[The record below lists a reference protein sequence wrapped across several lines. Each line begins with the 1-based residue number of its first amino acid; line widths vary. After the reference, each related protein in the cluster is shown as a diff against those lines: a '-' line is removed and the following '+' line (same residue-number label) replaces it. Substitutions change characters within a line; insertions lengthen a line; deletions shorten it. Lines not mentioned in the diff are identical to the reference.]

1 MIPGKIALKALG
13 TDGVTELLR
22 DIVKEQFDHLTYV
35 KAIEDLLAEE
45 MDEENRE
52 LLMAHRN
59 ESLSYITILEQQL
72 VVVKDYG
79 VGTITDDDLLG
90 M

>member
-1 MIPGKIALKALG
+1 MIPGRIALRALG

-22 DIVKEQFDHLTYV
+22 DIVKDQFDHLTYV

-52 LLMAHRN
+52 KLTILRN
-59 ESLSYITILEQQL
+59 EALSYITILEQQL
-72 VVVKDYG
+72 VVIKEYG
-79 VGTITDDDLLG
+79 EGKITMEELLG

>member
-1 MIPGKIALKALG
+1 MTPGRIALKALG

>member
-1 MIPGKIALKALG
+1 MIPGRIALRALG
-13 TDGVTELLR
+13 TDGVAELLR

-35 KAIEDLLAEE
+35 KAIEDLLEEE

-52 LLMAHRN
+52 ELTMRRN
-59 ESLSYITILEQQL
+59 EALSYITILEQQL

-79 VGTITDDDLLG
+79 VGTVTDDDLLG

>member
-52 LLMAHRN
+52 ILMAHRN
-59 ESLSYITILEQQL
+59 EALSYITILEQQL